1 MAEAITKFQSV
12 EGGLTLLG
20 DPERMLEQA
29 GKVADALMKVVESKE
44 LYQTIGKK
52 RHMYV
57 EAWEILGH
65 FYGITAICTEVEP
78 YVDEITGAA
87 GFKATAEALMISTDP
102 PKVISRAY
110 ALCLNNEDNWN
121 ERPKYEWKGG
131 DRKQVGVAPVPSF
144 QLSSM
149 AQTRAIGKVLANVLR
164 FIPGL
169 RGYSGTPA
177 EEMTGNETQAAK
189 AQPEQSNGK
198 NGDANRISDPQRKR
212 LFAIAKEVGCPM
224 NNLVLLFQKKY
235 GFKQAFEVTREK
247 YDALVNDVKNWQ
259 NVPEAHEQPPK
270 EGAA

>member
-1 MAEAITKFQSV
+1 MPETITKFQSI

-20 DPERMLEQA
+20 DPTAMLEQA
-29 GKVADALMKVVESKE
+29 GKVADALMRVVESKQ
-44 LYQTIGKK
+44 LFQVIGSK

-65 FYGITAICTEVEP
+65 FYGISASCTEVEP

-87 GFKATAEALMISTDP
+87 GFKATAEATMISADP
-102 PKVISRAY
+102 PKVISRAH

-121 ERPKYEWKGG
+121 ERPKYEGRG
-131 DRKQVGVAPVPSF
+131 DARKQVGTIAVPTF

-164 FIPGL
+164 FIPAL

-177 EEMTGNETQAAK
+177 EEMTGREQH
-189 AQPEQSNGK
+189 QPEGEKPNGK
-198 NGDANRISDPQRKR
+198 NGDANRITDPQRKR
-212 LFAIAKEVGCPM
+212 LFAIAKDMGCPM

-235 GFKQAFEVTREK
+235 GFKQAFEITREK
-247 YDALVNDVKNWQ
+247 YDALIEDVKKWQ
-259 NVPEAHEQPPK
+259 DIPEAHPEPPK